1 MASSTNAGELS
12 HEQLV
17 SLAYHDNPV
26 NALLTLRTTTKPM
39 HLVSGFIIRMYRP
52 IANNRKNVADSET
65 LDNMVA
71 TGTTDL
77 SPYLDEIYE
86 EYKEH
91 FSKMYDDKG
100 YAKNMRAINI
110 FLKYNPE
117 QRILILNKIINE
129 GLSNV
134 YTECIPK
141 DRNNKTLKRPKR
153 ENKPY
158 SGMSEQQFLHY
169 KSIYFQ
175 AVKNKQEECRSGKFR
190 KYYEGEVR
198 NFLYKLA
205 MYKYYIKHSHANAN
219 AANELR
225 KIMGKLTAKG
235 DPNVEAEVNALMRKS
250 GQKELPEL
258 SVDEQVSKLMRN
270 AGQNE
275 LAELSPEEE
284 LKRLM
289 RNAGGGGGGAGG
301 GGSSAADQRH
311 FGSSGGRRKTRN
323 KQRRKQRRSTQK
335 R

>member
-12 HEQLV
+12 QEQLV

-100 YAKNMRAINI
+100 YAKHMRAINI

-169 KSIYFQ
+169 RSIYFQ
-175 AVKNKQEECRSGKFR
+175 AVTNKQEECRSGKFR
-190 KYYEGEVR
+190 IYYQGEVR

-219 AANELR
+219 ANAANELR

-235 DPNVEAEVNALMRKS
+235 DPSVDAEVNALMKS
-250 GQKELPEL
+250 AGIQELPELSVDNQVSKLMKNAGKKELPEL
-258 SVDEQVSKLMRN
+258 SVDDQVNALM
-270 AGQNE
+270 A
-275 LAELSPEEE
+275 SVT
-284 LKRLM
+284 
-289 RNAGGGGGGAGG
+289 AGG
-301 GGSSAADQRH
+301 GGSSAAGQTH
-311 FGSSGGRRKTRN
+311 FGHSGGRRKTRN
-323 KQRRKQRRSTQK
+323 KQTRTTQK